1 MGPRHPV
8 IHEESAMTVA
18 KIIEINSAS
27 KKSLDDAVQKG
38 LTKCAQSVKSIKG
51 AWINDIKVVT
61 NDAGKILEWRVDMK
75 VTFVVA

>member
-1 MGPRHPV
+1 
-8 IHEESAMTVA
+8 MTVA